1 MGRLM
6 LEVAYGTEITKAI
19 GHDLVS
25 WTIEA
30 MKLVNDAFL
39 GFWIVDI
46 FPFCECILRTFS
58 FLTYTPLVRF
68 IPSWIPGV
76 TFKYGFLSSL
86 QEDADEV
93 LI

>member
-6 LEVAYGTEITKAI
+6 LEVAYGTEITNDI
-19 GHDLVS
+19 GDELVS
-25 WTIEA
+25 WNIEA

-39 GFWIVDI
+39 EFWIVDI
-46 FPFCECILRTFS
+46 FPFCECILRVFA
-58 FLTYTPLVRF
+58 FFTYTSLVRF

-76 TFKYGFLSSL
+76 TFRYGFLSSL
-86 QEDADEV
+86 QDDADEV